1 MNVRDA
7 AAKIFKSAQADLD
20 AVLGDAALTNL
31 AKAADMMGES
41 RMVTDSWQ
49 AGQKHSTISA
59 EEVNTGPELSA
70 QGDNTVRMNRIYSNN
85 ARQSGPQADAERMAD
100 ALNELKATMKAA
112 LQAHGTAI
120 TALLETAKGTSA
132 LLTTLVAKAEEEDEE
147 AAKAKA
153 AAAAKADEPDETCT
167 KAKSRATERLTE
179 ANTAF
184 SKAKAL
190 IKASEEMDEDDD
202 KAEIK
207 SMKAKARALRKAAII
222 ALSKAR
228 RDAYIAGDAV
238 LKSTINEIAAKADA
252 EFVSDEELEKAEAP
266 VAAKAED
273 EDDEAA
279 KAKAAALA
287 KGPDTGHQADRAD
300 PASGNQAAAA
310 VKAAEMDPTVKA
322 AIDSLVSGMNVLQT
336 NLHSVLDMVARTS
349 KTPPAVAKAAVVIE
363 PDTIFDRIARAQE
376 NDMLTPDQAIDAQS
390 LAQQYDAVQKGR
402 LDAKVWKA
410 RLELAPAAV
419 RGLYA
424 DMAA

>member
-59 EEVNTGPELSA
+59 EEVNTGAELSA
-70 QGDNTVRMNRIYSNN
+70 QGDNVARMNRMYSNN
-85 ARQSGPQADAERMAD
+85 ARQAGPQADAERMAD
-100 ALNELKATMKAA
+100 ALSELKATMKAY
-112 LQAHGTAI
+112 GTAI

-153 AAAAKADEPDETCT
+153 AAAAKAEEPDETCA
-167 KAKSRATERLTE
+167 KAKGRGTARLAE
-179 ANTAF
+179 ASTAF
-184 SKAKAL
+184 AKAKAL

-207 SMKAKARALRKAAII
+207 SLKLKARALRKSGTLLI
-222 ALSKAR
+222 SQAR
-228 RDAYIAGDAV
+228 RDAYIAGDAAMKAAV
-238 LKSTINEIAAKADA
+238 LEIAAKADA
-252 EFVSDEELEKAEAP
+252 EFMDDEELEKAEAP
-266 VAAKAED
+266 VVAAKAED
-273 EDDEAA
+273 EDEEAA

-287 KGPDTGHQADRAD
+287 KGPDKGNQADRED

-310 VKAAEMDPTVKA
+310 AKAAEMDPTVKA

-349 KTPPAVAKAAVVIE
+349 KTPPAVVKAAVVVE